1 MVGLVEDLSHVTTQD
16 AKKAGDL
23 VYLIGE
29 SFTEFGGSELQKMV
43 EGRIFGKAPAID
55 LAVEAKRQQEILSAI
70 QQGLVA
76 SAHDVAEGGVAVALA
91 EKTFGNGLGMDVT
104 LSGSAT
110 TALFSESQSRFVVTV
125 SPEKAAQFEEMV
137 SDAKKIGQVTGDNL
151 VINGEDGTAWINDSV
166 ATLRSAW
173 KGAIPCL
180 LKSEA

>member
-1 MVGLVEDLSHVTTQD
+1 M
-16 AKKAGDL
+16 
-23 VYLIGE
+23 IGE

-43 EGRIFGKAPAID
+43 EGRIFGKAPSID
-55 LAVEAKRQQEILSAI
+55 LDVEAKRQAQILSAI

-91 EKTFGNGLGMDVT
+91 EKAFGKGLGLDVT

-110 TALFSESQSRFVVTV
+110 TALFSESQSRFILTV
-125 SPEKAAQFEEMV
+125 SPGNEQAFEAIV
-137 SDAKKIGQVTGDNL
+137 TDAKKIGAVTEGNQL
-151 VINGEDGTAWINDSV
+151 VIKGEDGTAWINGSV
-166 ATLRSAW
+166 DTLRAAW